1 VKDRAPERD
10 VAGKILGKKSGYIF
24 GGKGRASAKVGVKM
38 LGKTEEIKHSINSIT
53 NTFTLL
59 HHHILLFFIL
69 MTRVY
74 VYMVIPWWVGNSKI
88 KMSHDH

>member
-1 VKDRAPERD
+1 
-10 VAGKILGKKSGYIF
+10 
-24 GGKGRASAKVGVKM
+24 M